1 MNQLLLNQMR
11 FSVVSRVICKSHFST
26 SKVNYIVPGALHLVS
41 TPIGCLDDI
50 STRAKTILQ
59 FASMILAEDTRTTG
73 LLLNRMEISNKLES
87 LNQEN
92 ERSKIPMILTHL
104 KDGKSIALVSDAGTP
119 VLSDPGA
126 TLVRSCIEHAIPIVP
141 VPGPSAALAAL
152 VCSGFY
158 ITPFQFVGFVKRS
171 GSERSRQLRTIA
183 ASPSTTIL
191 YESSHRICETL
202 DDLAGTLGGDRRVCI
217 CRELTKLH
225 ETITRLSLQEA
236 CTFIR
241 TGIQKGEFTLVLE
254 GLTEFNERMNQKD
267 EEDKNSIYRC
277 IQEMKREGIN
287 KDVIMRIMTN
297 SFQLTKSEVKK

>member
-104 KDGKSIALVSDAGTP
+104 KDGRRCCIGKSIALVSDAGTP

-126 TLVRSCIEHAIPIVP
+126 TLVRTIPIVP

-225 ETITRLSLQEA
+225 ETITRLSLQE
-236 CTFIR
+236 
-241 TGIQKGEFTLVLE
+241 KGEFTLVLE

-297 SFQLTKSEVKK
+297 SFQLTKSEVKKELYS